1 MLRINVLG
9 ELEVWRDRE
18 RLDLPPSR
26 KTRALLAYLLLAPR
40 PPRREQLCSLLWD
53 VPDDPR
59 GALRWSLSKLRSLV
73 DEPGQKRLVSAGET
87 VGLLGLDMDVDLLSA
102 RRLAASGLESAD
114 TAALERAARLFRGEF
129 LEDVDLPACPDFQSW
144 RAAERGEAR
153 ALEARILAELVGRLA
168 GNPVEA
174 LPFARQLTRAAPFD
188 AVGHVE
194 LIRLLNA
201 TGRHAEALTQ
211 YEISCRLLDELGA
224 GASDEVRAAWKA
236 SQGRKAVVAPPAPAP
251 GIAAP
256 EPVDFLVPPTPR
268 VPEGRPSIVVLPFEN
283 LSGDPS
289 KDYLADGIVEEIT
302 SALSR
307 VHDFFVIARMSAN
320 AFRDSRPDVRLV
332 AEQLGVRYVLEGSVR
347 IAEPR
352 LRIAAQLIDAE
363 DRRCLWAETHEGAL
377 TDMFE
382 FQDELAR
389 KVVGALSPSIRA
401 AEIAKARRKRPEN
414 LQSYD
419 LVLRAYPHLW
429 AHRKQDNLAAIELLE
444 QAMAADPGYCL
455 AAALAAWSRAQQVVY
470 LWSEDE
476 ALDMRLGREHVA
488 QAELLV
494 EDDPTALVAIG
505 AAITLL
511 HGDFDVALG
520 YVERALALDP
530 NHAWGWMRS
539 GFLHAYRGDHETAI
553 SHFRLAMRLSPM
565 DPFRFNSFIGMA
577 TSYFVAKRFAEAA
590 EWVRKAMRER
600 PGMTWAYR
608 FFATSLAMAGDIPRA
623 REAIEAL
630 RRERPDVSIARVAAA
645 LPSLPEDVL
654 KNYLDGLRLAGLPE

>member
-1 MLRINVLG
+1 MG

-18 RLDLPPSR
+18 RLELPPSR

-40 PPRREQLCSLLWD
+40 PPRREQLCAFLWD

-59 GALRWSLSKLRSLV
+59 GALRWSLSKLRPLL
-73 DEPGQKRLVSAGET
+73 DEPGRKRLVSAGET
-87 VGLLGLDMDVDLLSA
+87 VGILTMDMEVDLLSA
-102 RRLAASGLESAD
+102 RRLAASGLESAETD
-114 TAALERAARLFRGEF
+114 ALERAARLFRGEF

-144 RAAERGEAR
+144 RAAEREEAR
-153 ALEARILAELVGRLA
+153 GLEARILTELVGRLS

-174 LPFARQLTRAAPFD
+174 LPFARQLARAAPYD

-211 YEISCRLLDELGA
+211 YEISCRLLDELGEGGSA
-224 GASDEVRAAWKA
+224 EVRAAWM
-236 SQGRKAVVAPPAPAP
+236 QGTGRRSDQQAAPPPA
-251 GIAAP
+251 AAP
-256 EPVDFLVPPTPR
+256 LAPPPAEPIDFLVPPTPR

-283 LSGDPS
+283 LSGDPG

-320 AFRDSRPDVRLV
+320 AFRDSRPDVRMV

-352 LRIAAQLIDAE
+352 LRIAAQLVDAE
-363 DRRCLWAETHEGAL
+363 DRRCLWAETHEGVL

-414 LQSYD
+414 LRSYD

-429 AHRKQDNLAAIELLE
+429 AHRKQDNLVAIDLLE

-455 AAALAAWSRAQQVVY
+455 AAALAAWSHAQQIVY
-470 LWSEDE
+470 LWSDDE
-476 ALDMRLGREHVA
+476 AADARRGRECVA

-511 HGDFDVALG
+511 HGDLEVALG

-539 GFLHAYRGDHETAI
+539 GFLHAYRGDHEVAI
-553 SHFRLAMRLSPM
+553 EHFRLAMRLSPM

-577 TSYFVAKRFAEAA
+577 TSYFTAGRYTEAA
-590 EWVRKAMRER
+590 DWVRKAMRER

-608 FFATSLAMAGDIPRA
+608 FCATSLAMAGDVPRA

-630 RRERPDVSIARVAAA
+630 LRERPDLTVSKVAAA
-645 LPSLPEDVL
+645 LPSLPEDML
-654 KNYLDGLRLAGLPE
+654 RNYLHGLRLAGLPE